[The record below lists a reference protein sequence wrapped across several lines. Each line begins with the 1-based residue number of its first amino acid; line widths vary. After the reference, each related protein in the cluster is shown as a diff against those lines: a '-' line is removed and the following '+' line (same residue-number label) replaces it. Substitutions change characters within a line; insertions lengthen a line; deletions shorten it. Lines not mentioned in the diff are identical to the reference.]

1 MPDKDD
7 LLGADDT
14 VKRSTGFFSS
24 KPTLKSK
31 STTFTLGNRA
41 NVLEQLEA
49 PILVPHAAQD
59 TKTSKDQRLPYEQLF
74 RSYQVRGSTAKRMT

>member
-7 LLGADDT
+7 LLGAEDA
-14 VKRSTGFFSS
+14 VKRSAGFFSS
-24 KPTLKSK
+24 KPSLKNR

-41 NVLEQLEA
+41 TILEQMEA

-59 TKTSKDQRLPYEQLF
+59 SKTAKEQRLPYEQLF
-74 RSYQVRGSTAKRMT
+74 RSYQV